1 MSDRMRAAAVA
12 DLVDSPRLARAGGPT
27 GAGGAE
33 MLAGGTDTLDSPPT
47 APNEAATLKSKPSG
61 HSTSLLRSVL
71 SNWAGYFVIAAT
83 GFVMPRLIDD
93 RIGASALGL
102 WDFAWSL
109 AAYTTLLGMGVTSA
123 VSRYVARH
131 RSTEDHDGL
140 SRMVS
145 AAAAMLSASF
155 VAACVLI
162 GILAWLTPSLL
173 RVEQA
178 ENARSAQW
186 LVIILGLNGAI
197 QLPMSLFDGILT
209 GCERFDLKN
218 VIRSGWQL
226 AGCAAMVAVVLSG
239 GGLIGLALA
248 ALASEVAADASNWLV
263 CRRLCPEAK
272 IAWRYVDRDGLK
284 DVLAFGGK
292 TVLQS
297 AARTATYQTNGIV
310 VSYFLGPVALAIYSR
325 QRALLMFIM
334 TLMNQY
340 GNVFTPAASAADARG
355 DRNAMERLM
364 IGAGRYGFFIAA
376 PMAVGLAI
384 GGGALVRLWMGES
397 YEAPLVM
404 ALLAI
409 GHLPS
414 FAHRGTFRILTGMDR
429 HGRAALAE
437 MIAAVSSVILG
448 VLFVGVFGWG
458 LAGAALAV
466 GVAVAVGGGLVPAAQ
481 ACAALGVPLA
491 RYVREVVLPPFV
503 AVIPLAVCLWVARLT
518 WRDAPWTQLLVGS
531 AAGGAILLPIY
542 WRYVLPERAKQS
554 LGRRVARL
562 IRGRTEG
569 SPRGATG

>member
-1 MSDRMRAAAVA
+1 MSDRSRAAVV
-12 DLVDSPRLARAGGPT
+12 VDATNSTPLAGAAGSA
-27 GAGGAE
+27 GARSTEVPASGTNARGVRFTMEDQGGA
-33 MLAGGTDTLDSPPT
+33 PT
-47 APNEAATLKSKPSG
+47 AVRSG
-61 HSTSLLRSVL
+61 RPASLPRSVL
-71 SNWAGYFVIAAT
+71 ANWAGYFVIAAT

-109 AAYTTLLGMGVTSA
+109 AAYTSLLGMGVTSA
-123 VSRYVARH
+123 VSRYVARY
-131 RSTEDHDGL
+131 RSIEDDAGL

-145 AAAAMLSASF
+145 AAAAMLTASF
-155 VAACVLI
+155 IAACVLI
-162 GILAWLTPSLL
+162 GLLAWLTPSLL
-173 RVEQA
+173 RVDQA
-178 ENARSAQW
+178 ENARLAQW
-186 LVIILGLNGAI
+186 LVIILGFNGAI

-218 VIRSGWQL
+218 IIRSGWQL

-239 GGLIGLALA
+239 GGLIGLAVA

-263 CRRLCPEAK
+263 SRRLCPEAR
-272 IAWRYVDRDGLK
+272 IAWRHVDREGLK

-292 TVLQS
+292 TILQ
-297 AARTATYQTNGIV
+297 AGARTATYQTNGIL
-310 VSYFLGPVALAIYSR
+310 VSYFLGPIALAVYSR
-325 QRALLMFIM
+325 QRALLMFLM

-364 IGAGRYGFFIAA
+364 IGAGRYGFYIAA

-404 ALLAI
+404 ALLAL

-429 HGRAALAE
+429 HGRAALGE
-437 MIAAVSSVILG
+437 MIAALASIALG
-448 VLFVGVFGWG
+448 LLFVGVFGWG

-466 GVAVAVGGGLVPAAQ
+466 AIAVAVGGGLVPAAQ
-481 ACAALGVPLA
+481 ACAALNVPAA
-491 RYVREVVLPPFV
+491 RYVREVVLPPLV
-503 AVIPLAVCLWVARLT
+503 AVIPLAACLWGARLV
-518 WRDAPWTQLLVGS
+518 WHDAPLTQLLVGS

-542 WRYVLPERAKQS
+542 WRFVLPERMRQS
-554 LGRRVARL
+554 LGRKLARL
-562 IRGRTEG
+562 VPGGTER
-569 SPRGATG
+569 SPRGASG